1 MDIDSQSIWMQW
13 QMQKWKEIHHK
24 FNLRLV
30 AITSQKLSHENFNRY
45 PMSTFLKY
53 LVKLITHRDKDLFF
67 YSNSGRVKE
76 SYPESD
82 DESTSRIIRHAGQM
96 IAERMSRKLSS
107 SQGSLSRSRRH
118 SQMGRQSRV
127 MAGISVDR
135 IIYSNRVSKWHIN
148 CFPTYNNTLSESKL

>member
-1 MDIDSQSIWMQW
+1 
-13 QMQKWKEIHHK
+13 
-24 FNLRLV
+24 
-30 AITSQKLSHENFNRY
+30 
-45 PMSTFLKY
+45 MSTFLKY
-53 LVKLITHRDKDLFF
+53 LVKQITHRDKDLIF
-67 YSNSGRVKE
+67 YPNSGRVKE

-135 IIYSNRVSKWHIN
+135 IIYSNRVSK
-148 CFPTYNNTLSESKL
+148 